1 MDQVMRR
8 TATIALVL
16 LALAACSHTTYTR
29 GVLNWACVTPHVCH
43 SGQPTTLAA
52 WREGRGMLCAG
63 RNPCRVHVVKLDRES
78 EGSDDVARALGF
90 DVLDVSMHP
99 YTDAFPYVTEVFR
112 APEPD
117 KVREAEALVT
127 SIPEDVHG
135 ADVYW
140 VHCVHGWDRT
150 ERFVWEYLYR
160 RRGWTWE
167 GARAYAVAHGYHRF
181 YYELSKPWR

>member
-1 MDQVMRR
+1 MRR
-8 TATIALVL
+8 IATTISVL
-16 LALAACSHTTYTR
+16 LALAACSPTTYTR
-29 GVLNWACVTPHVCH
+29 GVPNWACVAPHVCH
-43 SGQPTTLAA
+43 SGQPTTAAA
-52 WREGRGMLCAG
+52 WRAGGDMLCAG

-78 EGSDDVARALGF
+78 EGSDDVAQALGF

-127 SIPEDVHG
+127 SIPEDGDG

-140 VHCVHGWDRT
+140 IHCVHGWDRT